1 MENIEKYLNQKKAMN
16 FSTLLFDYIDKKGL
30 SDSYVYNKANIDRR
44 LFSKVR
50 CNNNYT
56 LNKQNIIRLCISLE
70 LNKEDTSKLLNSAGY
85 TLSASNDFDLT
96 ISYCIE
102 NNIYD
107 FNIINN
113 YLYTLTNTVL

>member
-1 MENIEKYLNQKKAMN
+1 MENIEKYLNQNKTMN
-16 FSTLLFDYIDKKGL
+16 FSSLLFNLIDEKGL

-44 LFSKVR
+44 LFSKIR
-50 CNNNYT
+50 CNDNYVM
-56 LNKQNIIRLCISLE
+56 NKHNIIKLCISLE

-85 TLSASNDFDLT
+85 TLATNNDFDLT

-107 FNIINN
+107 INIINN
-113 YLYTLTNTVL
+113 YLYALTNTVL

>member
-16 FSTLLFDYIDKKGL
+16 FSTLLFDW
-30 SDSYVYNKANIDRR
+30 
-44 LFSKVR
+44 
-50 CNNNYT
+50 
-56 LNKQNIIRLCISLE
+56 LCISLE